1 MRFILLFL
9 ISLNAFGA
17 SIWPNGTRLE
27 TFQNGFLFG
36 NGETIDA
43 TSSQVELSTG
53 LEVLGPI
60 GFEQQLTPSNPS
72 AGFNKLYFKSDEK
85 LYSLDSAG
93 TEKPIGGAQV
103 AGQEQTPAD
112 ASLVEVPNNQAT
124 ETDTNSFLLE
134 TGNNNLLTNP
144 SFEHSTFDSGWTVTG
159 TAVSSEE
166 LSVLVSGKKSFE
178 VVATAQTFRLEQKST
193 IYASQIGDTQGLA
206 TIRIKNT
213 NPLLKVCSIS
223 NDVDG
228 NCIDVESDNQWH
240 LYEIPFLLGSTN
252 SGLVVKAESSTG
264 TAYIDDAYVGI
275 IKPGMITE
283 TGAVG
288 PWIEYVPVTQGLG
301 AATISAFYRINGD
314 SIEIDAKVTPG
325 TTNGDEARLGLPSG
339 FVSAGTN
346 RIPTLRQAGVWFV
359 GDSATNKGGAV
370 LIEPN
375 VTYVTFSSRD
385 VFGSSSTNPIGKN
398 VGTVTLLANSTVQA
412 TIPIAG
418 LNSRVSLYSQQCR
431 KPSDCENVFSAKVA
445 ADGTVSAENLDW
457 INGNAAIASTSTYTL
472 TFNPSIFTVAPN
484 CTSMVESSVNFDAT
498 MPSTSSTTAVTRIK
512 NSNDGTA
519 QALGYWIICTKAAPD
534 YKERNMITGSF
545 EGIEKC
551 ADPYECTDTFSAVV
565 QANGTITSENL
576 DFINGNCTNSSE
588 SVCTFNS
595 GIFTQTP
602 SCVAIAGP
610 RSTQVVFANIVAQSS
625 SSVTIGR
632 TTNATSLIDPF
643 TLICQK
649 QGVDFRPKTAVA
661 GTFIDSV
668 VNPNGGAR
676 VTFCAASFDV
686 SNVETSDTCNMV
698 SSNTGGSPRTVNFT
712 ASYWASAPSC
722 WCNAAFNSSLGSS
735 CDVHSASTSSIQASM
750 YNNNARVNNAVTV
763 FCLGYRQ

>member
-43 TSSQVELSTG
+43 TSSQIELSTG
-53 LEVLGPI
+53 LEVLGPV

-85 LYSLDSAG
+85 LYSLDSTG

-159 TAVSSEE
+159 TAVSAEE

-193 IYASQIGDTQGLA
+193 LYASQIGDTQGLA

-223 NDVDG
+223 NDVDE

-252 SGLVVKAESSTG
+252 SGIVVKAESSTG
-264 TAYIDDAYVGI
+264 TAYIDDCYVGI

-288 PWIEYVPVTQGLG
+288 PWISYTPTFQGWGTVTNINFQ
-301 AATISAFYRINGD
+301 YRVNGS
-314 SIEIDAKVTPG
+314 SIEIRGRATAG
-325 TTNGDEARLGLPSG
+325 TVDGNEVRIGLPTG
-339 FVSAGTN
+339 FSSNAALIPSLQYAGGMLIRSVN
-346 RIPTLRQAGVWFV
+346 AGQIMYT
-359 GDSATNKGGAV
+359 AIEGG
-370 LIEPN
+370 
-375 VTYVTFSSRD
+375 VTYFVLTRSDGVAVSMNKIVGSNALSTGEAFSITASAP
-385 VFGSSSTNPIGKN
+385 V
-398 VGTVTLLANSTVQA
+398 
-412 TIPIAG
+412 AG

-431 KPSDCENVFSAKVA
+431 KPSDCENVFSAN
-445 ADGTVSAENLDW
+445 VSAAGVVSGENLDW
-457 INGNAAIASTSTYTL
+457 L
-472 TFNPSIFTVAPN
+472 TTCSWSGSDVTCNFVSGIFTQAPN
-484 CTSMVESSVNFDAT
+484 CWISDADAAGTATGDRVYLSS
-498 MPSTSSTTAVTRIK
+498 STSFSA
-512 NSNDGTA
+512 SNTSGARASNVFCMKTGA
-519 QALGYWIICTKAAPD
+519 D

-551 ADPYECTDTFSAVV
+551 ADPYECTDAFSAEIASDGTVV
-565 QANGTITSENL
+565 SENI
-576 DFINGNCTNSSE
+576 DWINANCTNPSTGVR
-588 SVCTFNS
+588 VCQIKSDLALVNKLTCS
-595 GIFTQTP
+595 AMPVLQTG
-602 SCVAIAGP
+602 AIATTV
-610 RSTQVVFANIVAQSS
+610 RYESS
-625 SSVTIGR
+625 SSPTQLEFI
-632 TTNATSLIDPF
+632 SLNGSF
-643 TLICQK
+643 TPVNERIMVVCQK

-668 VNPNGGAR
+668 VSPGAGKPGLCSAKISSTGVISDQIGGCFASCTNATTPVCTFTSGYWSGTPN
-676 VTFCAASFDV
+676 
-686 SNVETSDTCNMV
+686 
-698 SSNTGGSPRTVNFT
+698 
-712 ASYWASAPSC
+712 C
-722 WCNAAFNSSLGSS
+722 W
-735 CDVHSASTSSIQASM
+735 HSQASGSGF
-750 YNNNARVNNAVTV
+750 VTGDSITTSTTTSGQILNFSGAGV
-763 FCLGYRQ
+763 TGNRTYVCMGLKL